1 VAFETR
7 CRHAP
12 LGDDLIESA
21 VEPRQRVGDTVG
33 RAGFDS
39 RRARARRRIGM
50 SHAFELPRQVV
61 ETLVDS
67 REVVIADVF
76 VVVRLSV

>member
-1 VAFETR
+1 
-7 CRHAP
+7 
-12 LGDDLIESA
+12 
-21 VEPRQRVGDTVG
+21 
-33 RAGFDS
+33 
-39 RRARARRRIGM
+39 M